1 MLVEGIKTLTE
12 DHVKVIMYN
21 LLSSMR
27 FFHAADLMHRD
38 IKPANILIDHRCQIK
53 LCDFGSARPIKM
65 SFQDEDEIKSR
76 SDQKKDLL
84 KSDSKSGDSPIKTL
98 GTEEDKN

>member
-1 MLVEGIKTLTE
+1 MLVEGITTLTE

-27 FFHAADLMHRD
+27 FFHAADVMHRD

-65 SFQDEDEIKSR
+65 SIHGDDEIKSR
-76 SDQKKDLL
+76 FDQKKDLL
-84 KSDSKSGDSPIKTL
+84 KSGDSPLKTL

>member
-27 FFHAADLMHRD
+27 FFHAADVIHRD

-65 SFQDEDEIKSR
+65 SIKDEDKI
-76 SDQKKDLL
+76 
-84 KSDSKSGDSPIKTL
+84 
-98 GTEEDKN
+98 